1 MTRPVRCERRDAA
14 TAPSPEGTTRW
25 AVAVLVLM
33 AALFAAPPTAMA
45 WKPFTHNFIGD
56 QVWPQAASGQA
67 TVGQRTYPLPP
78 GLAAALKAHRASYN
92 GGVVGPDGFPDI
104 TFGQSQI
111 HPNHTGKW
119 LRHLMQKA
127 RAAQTATKP
136 GTKRGTVVPRYTDA
150 EKAQIL
156 AFSHG
161 FLTHAA
167 GDMWGHTLIN
177 DFAAGVFPSLGDFTQ
192 RSKAAIALRHVI
204 AESYV
209 GSATP
214 GWDRAQGKRREV
226 CTTYTPRK
234 AGCDI
239 SDDTTHRVRFN
250 APTKFIYDVFV
261 NPNNPLPVG
270 TCGDKLDDDKDRV
283 ADDGCPGGPY
293 TKGVPEPQRG
303 PLLDHFLDLQAD
315 LEAELAELNYN
326 KNNDKCSLLDSD
338 CRETAD
344 RITVPTIRG
353 NKSVRVTKRTC
364 RAANF
369 CFPEVFG
376 PDDETRA
383 EYLTEWLKDI
393 RDGLR
398 NWGVFSLEITKALF
412 DPKARRDAQNQ
423 ACRNRG
429 DESADPREDDD
440 VRANCESNIGALDTI
455 DYKTADFVNDY
466 LFEMLGAPQFVG
478 EARGWLDA
486 LADTIDDW
494 IGPALNPLRW
504 AASKVKEVIA
514 TLLKRTIR
522 EATGLDV
529 DEVRRFVAHP
539 ERWMCGSGTRSIA
552 LPGAGTLKP
561 ADLFGP
567 GEHQRLDQIM
577 GLPADHHQSGPPPR
591 DCQGLNEGAPFPIDN
606 FAAMRSSIV
615 QANLLLLDGPQL
627 NLALGDVLTQ
637 AGIIQNRTLVRTYP
651 ADGNVMF
658 TPLAPAP
665 EPWLDLIDG
674 DHAWRSDGLPR
685 FCSPFCQ
692 QLSGLTQYPRQPIT
706 QSGAAVSAGGTGAY
720 PVWESCVLRP
730 AFRALFSDWEN
741 GPNEQPNFPDLG
753 DATSPDPASDPDP
766 PTITLQ
772 PRGVTTT
779 VNGRRTVLPGATFQP
794 IAHDAVF
801 NESVIGVSYRVY
813 AVGATPG
820 RFEPVRNRGS
830 IPLPSNAL
838 VGNWVVEVRAEDP
851 CGSSAMAETFTVL

>member
-1 MTRPVRCERRDAA
+1 MTRRGRRGSCDAA
-14 TAPSPEGTTRW
+14 TAPSRARTARW
-25 AVAVLVLM
+25 AVAGLVLM
-33 AALFAAPPTAMA
+33 AALFAAPQAAMA

-56 QVWPQAASGQA
+56 QVWPQAANGQA
-67 TVGQRTYPLPP
+67 TVGQRTYPLPE
-78 GLAAALKAHRASYN
+78 GLAAALDAHQASYN

-104 TFGQSQI
+104 TFGQSQV

-119 LRHLMQKA
+119 LRFLMQKA
-127 RAAQTATKP
+127 QAAQSSK
-136 GTKRGTVVPRYTDA
+136 RYTA
-150 EKAQIL
+150 VEKARIR
-156 AFSHG
+156 AFSYG

-177 DFAAGVFPSLGDFTQ
+177 DFAAGVFPSIGDFTQ

-234 AGCDI
+234 SGCNI
-239 SDDTTHRVRFN
+239 SDDITPRVRFN
-250 APTKFIYDVFV
+250 APTTFIYDIFV

-270 TCGDKLDDDKDRV
+270 TCKDKVDDDGDGV
-283 ADDGCPGGPY
+283 PDDGCPGQAFTAGK
-293 TKGVPEPQRG
+293 KGEEKVPEPQRG

-326 KNNDKCSLLDSD
+326 KKNDKCSLLDSD

-364 RAANF
+364 RAAHF
-369 CFPEVFG
+369 CFDEVFG
-376 PDDETRA
+376 PDEKTRA
-383 EYLTEWLKDI
+383 AYLTEWLKDI
-393 RDGLR
+393 RDGLE

-412 DPKARRDAQNQ
+412 DPKARRDAQNH

-429 DESADPREDDD
+429 DEDADPRKDDD
-440 VRANCESNIGALDTI
+440 VRADCESKIGTLDTI
-455 DYKTADFVNDY
+455 DYKTADFVNDH
-466 LFEMLGAPQFVG
+466 LFEMLGAPQAVG
-478 EARGWLDA
+478 EARGWLNS
-486 LADTIDDW
+486 LADEIDDW

-504 AASKVKEVIA
+504 AANKVKEVVA

-529 DEVRRFVAHP
+529 DEVRRFVTHP

-552 LPGAGTLKP
+552 LPGAGTLRP
-561 ADLFGP
+561 ADLFNR

-591 DCQGLNEGAPFPIDN
+591 DCQGLNVGAPFPIDN
-606 FAAMRSSIV
+606 FAAMKSSIV
-615 QANLLLLDGPQL
+615 QANLLLLDGTQL

-637 AGIIQNRTLVRTYP
+637 AGLIQNRTQVRTYP
-651 ADGNVMF
+651 ANGNVMF
-658 TPLAPAP
+658 TPLAPAT

-766 PTITLQ
+766 PTITLH

-779 VNGRRTVLPGATFQP
+779 LNGRRTVLPGATFQP
-794 IAHDAVF
+794 IGHDDVF
-801 NESVIGVSYRVY
+801 NESVINVSYRVY
-813 AVGATPG
+813 ASGTSPG

-838 VGNWVVEVRAEDP
+838 AGNWVVEVRAEDP
-851 CGSSAMAETFTVL
+851 CGSSSMAETFTVL